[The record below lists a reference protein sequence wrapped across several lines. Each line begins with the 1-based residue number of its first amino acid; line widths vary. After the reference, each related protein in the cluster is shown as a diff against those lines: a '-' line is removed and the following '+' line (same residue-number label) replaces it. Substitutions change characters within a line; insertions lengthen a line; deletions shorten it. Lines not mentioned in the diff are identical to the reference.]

1 MSEVEEKARVPESS
15 PSSEARVPAS
25 NSSTPNASDT
35 PQASSQ
41 PVKDNENQSANPPF
55 SLLREILFV
64 ALICSA
70 QFLTQAGLGQTLAPL
85 QIIGSSYDSPNP
97 GQLAW
102 FIAGYSLT
110 VGTFILI
117 AGRAGDILG
126 HKKLF
131 IAGYLWY
138 ALWSLIAGLSVYSH
152 SAIFFS
158 VCRALQG
165 IGPAILL
172 PNALAILGRT
182 YPSGKRKDMAFA
194 LFGATAPNGFV
205 VGAAFSSLLAKYA
218 WWPWAYWILAIVCV
232 LLAISAEAIVPAMP
246 GDGPTNLIHFDPL
259 GSLIGVVGLILF
271 NIAWNQAPI
280 STWSSPAV
288 LVPLVLGLALLVTF
302 FFIENS
308 YAAHPLIPSSTLSA
322 HNAFILA
329 CVGLGWSSFGCWM
342 FYFWQ
347 FIENLRNVSPL
358 LGTAQTVPAGISGFL
373 AALTTGRL
381 LSRVP
386 ASTIMFAALLAFF
399 TGNTLLA
406 TMPVAQSYWLQA
418 FFSIIITPWGMDMSF
433 PAGTV
438 ILSDFMPAGQQGL
451 AASLVNTVVNYSISI
466 GLGITGTVEVH
477 VNRGGK
483 DVLRGYRGAW
493 YAGMGLSGMGVLVS
507 GCFVLDEARKKRR
520 RRRRE

>member
-1 MSEVEEKARVPESS
+1 MSVEKAQDPQ
-15 PSSEARVPAS
+15 S
-25 NSSTPNASDT
+25 NSSSGVQAPASDVST
-35 PQASSQ
+35 PDASGT
-41 PVKDNENQSANPPF
+41 PPIPIPPAKENEERAVKPPF
-55 SLLREILFV
+55 SLLHETLFV

-70 QFLTQAGLGQTLAPL
+70 QLLTQAGLGQTLAPL
-85 QIIGSSYDSPNP
+85 HIIGSTYGSPKP

-126 HKKLF
+126 HKNLF
-131 IAGYLWY
+131 IIGYLWF
-138 ALWSLIAGLSVYSH
+138 ALWSLIAGLSAYSH
-152 SAIFFS
+152 SAIFVS
-158 VCRALQG
+158 ACRSLQG

-182 YPSGKRKDMAFA
+182 YPVGKRKDMVFS
-194 LFGATAPNGFV
+194 LFGATAPNGFIL
-205 VGAAFSSLLAKYA
+205 GAVFSSLLAKYV
-218 WWPWAYWILAIVCV
+218 WWTWAFWILAIVCV
-232 LLAISAEAIVPAMP
+232 LLAISAVAIIPAMP
-246 GDGPTNLIHFDPL
+246 GHGPRNTTAFDPL

-288 LVPLVLGLALLVTF
+288 LVPLVLGLAFLVLF

-308 YAAHPLIPSSTLSA
+308 YATHPLIPSTALSA
-322 HNAFILA
+322 HNAFVLG
-329 CVGLGWSSFGCWM
+329 CVSLGWASFGCWI

-347 FIENLRNVSPL
+347 FIENLRGVSPL
-358 LGTAQTVPAGISGFL
+358 LGTAQVIPAGISGLL
-373 AALTTGRL
+373 AALTTGHL
-381 LSRVP
+381 LSHVP
-386 ASTIMFAALLAFF
+386 ASTIMLAALLAFF
-399 TGNTLLA
+399 TANTLLA
-406 TMPVAQSYWLQA
+406 TMPVAQTYWLQA
-418 FFSIIITPWGMDMSF
+418 FFSIIIGPWGMDMSF

-466 GLGITGTVEVH
+466 GLGIAGTVELH
-477 VNRGGK
+477 FNRGGE

-493 YAGMGLSGMGVLVS
+493 YAGMGLSGMGVLLS
-507 GCFVLDEARKKRR
+507 GCFALVEARKRR
-520 RRRRE
+520 AAG